1 MSVQLQIRA
10 DIEYLASSWKT
21 PKVYPINGD
30 ISKDK
35 AFAKLPVLLSYIKP
49 EESKQA
55 PQGNGKIQK
64 WRIELFLAYVKLP
77 DGCDPTTKSHEYDE
91 QVSEMSEL
99 LDKLHTGLTKQYI
112 NGVKNPIAN
121 ARGYIAD
128 QPLTFLETYFEFG
141 SNKYMA
147 VRATWSMT
155 VNVANCF
162 DCTDF
167 VSGTFDP
174 VNVPPND
181 SNPIGGGNGQKGDML
196 YWSDTLNKWIR
207 FNIGPDGTVLKVVA
221 GLPSWEDETGGGIT
235 EETDPIFEAWESANG
250 ANLINH
256 LSDTNNPHD
265 VTKNQ
270 LGLGNV
276 DNTSD
281 TDKPVS
287 TLQAAADTAVLNA
300 AASDATS
307 KANAA
312 ETSAKNYA
320 DAQDITTLNSAKS
333 YAESLVVGLV
343 DDRGN
348 YNASSNL
355 FPSTGGSGT
364 AGAILKGDLWTVS
377 VAGTLGG
384 NEVTSGDFVRAL
396 IDTPGQTS
404 SNWAVTENNIG
415 YVAENASNKTDTM
428 AGNTASSVKYLST
441 KGVYDWVISLGYITT
456 AALSG
461 YLTSAT
467 AALTYQAI
475 LTAANFGSFI
485 NGLTAK
491 TTPVDADGIAL
502 MDSAASNTAKF
513 LSWANLKATLKT
525 YFDTLYVAT
534 SDINVVGMS
543 TDQSVAV
550 TGNTNITQVASIHVP
565 GGTYKNGDGFTY
577 ESFASKSA
585 QTANDTWQIYL
596 YVNTTNSLTG
606 ATNICIVGSY
616 SSSTRFGSLER
627 LAGYF
632 SGGNLYGYAVSSS
645 AASDVIFSST
655 AVLANL
661 ATLNIANDFYLIVAL
676 RHNGSSTADTLTHI
690 KTVLYKQKS

>member
-10 DIEYLASSWKT
+10 DIEYLANSWKT

-167 VSGTFDP
+167 VSGTFDQA
-174 VNVPPND
+174 NVPPND
-181 SNPIGGGNGQKGDML
+181 SNPIGGSNGQKGDML
-196 YWSDTLNKWIR
+196 YWSDTLNKWVR
-207 FNIGPDGTVLKVVA
+207 FNIGADGTVLKAVA

-235 EETDPIFEAWESANG
+235 EETDPIFEAWEATNG

-270 LGLGNV
+270 VGLGNV

-281 TDKPVS
+281 ADKPIS
-287 TLQAAADTAVLNA
+287 SATQTAL
-300 AASDATS
+300 DS
-307 KANAA
+307 K
-312 ETSAKNYA
+312 
-320 DAQDITTLNSAKS
+320 QDSLGYTP
-333 YAESLVVGLV
+333 ESV
-343 DDRGN
+343 
-348 YNASSNL
+348 
-355 FPSTGGSGT
+355 
-364 AGAILKGDLWTVS
+364 
-377 VAGTLGG
+377 
-384 NEVTSGDFVRAL
+384 
-396 IDTPGQTS
+396 
-404 SNWAVTENNIG
+404 
-415 YVAENASNKTDTM
+415 SNKTDTM
-428 AGNTASSVKYLST
+428 AGNTASSVKYLSA
-441 KGVYDWVISLGYITT
+441 KGVYDWVMSLGFITNVA
-456 AALSG
+456 AALG
-461 YLTSAT
+461 YTPENVANKSTS
-467 AALTYQAI
+467 
-475 LTAANFGSFI
+475 
-485 NGLTAK
+485 
-491 TTPVDADGIAL
+491 
-502 MDSAASNTAKF
+502 
-513 LSWANLKATLKT
+513 
-525 YFDTLYVAT
+525 VAT
-534 SDINVVGMS
+534 DQASD
-543 TDQSVAV
+543 TKYPSVKAV
-550 TGNTNITQVASIHVP
+550 YDWATGLFVQ
-565 GGTYKNGDGFTY
+565 KNG
-577 ESFASKSA
+577 A
-585 QTANDTWQIYL
+585 I
-596 YVNTTNSLTG
+596 TG
-606 ATNICIVGSY
+606 ATKTKVTYDSKGLVTAGSDATTADIADSTNKRYVTDAQQTVIGNTSGTNTGDETNTTIKTKLGAASASNDGYLISSDWSRFDAQSKHTLVAAYSGQTTVTLVTIGTKYLLQGLAMPLNTFIDGDILYIKARAGKFVAGSTVRSIYLNIDTSLGTGGTQIGTYTSPSSGSNYLVPIERGLIVTSTGLYGLDPTVSAVTDMTGVVGGAAAPTINFGVDTY
-616 SSSTRFGSLER
+616 LNVLASST
-627 LAGYF
+627 
-632 SGGNLYGYAVSSS
+632 S
-645 AASDVIFSST
+645 A
-655 AVLANL
+655 
-661 ATLNIANDFYLIVAL
+661 IAPITIYEIEIW
-676 RHNGSSTADTLTHI
+676 R
-690 KTVLYKQKS
+690 YRP